1 MKKHSSAK
9 KSKRRQLTRK
19 NRRKTL
25 NRKKGGGG
33 RANDPSKSDGTI
45 IIASGLTAIVFSII
59 ILSIEINSSNGGAV
73 DHEKIQK
80 ILLSSINT
88 AIANDILLFLRN
100 IDFKGNVLVI
110 RNLPDKLIDE
120 MNSYIEQFNFL
131 GTYIRA
137 SNNTI
142 SLNFNNKIIL
152 NAAIVEPYLN
162 PLLDKISELD
172 EKNRIDVE
180 SIRQNIKILLG

>member
-1 MKKHSSAK
+1 MKKYRSNK
-9 KSKRRQLTRK
+9 KSKRKQLTRK

-25 NRKKGGGG
+25 NRKKVGGT
-33 RANDPSKSDGTI
+33 AIDSSKSDGSI
-45 IIASGLTAIVFSII
+45 VIASGLTGIVFMII
-59 ILSIEINSSNGGAV
+59 ILSIELNSSNGGAV

-100 IDFKGNVLVI
+100 IYFKDNVLSI

-120 MNSYIEQFNFL
+120 INDYIKEFNFL

-142 SLNFNNKIIL
+142 SLNFNNKIVL
-152 NAAIVEPYLN
+152 NAKIVQPYLD
-162 PLLDKISELD
+162 PLLDRISELD

-180 SIRQNIKILLG
+180 SIRQKIEILLK

>member
-1 MKKHSSAK
+1 MKKHASAK

-19 NRRKTL
+19 NRRKTF
-25 NRKKGGGG
+25 NKKNKGG
-33 RANDPSKSDGTI
+33 AAEIDDSKSDGTI

-59 ILSIEINSSNGGAV
+59 ILSIELNSSNGGAV

-88 AIANDILLFLRN
+88 AIANDILLFLKN
-100 IDFKGNVLVI
+100 IDFKGNVLSI
-110 RNLPDKLIDE
+110 RNLPDKLIGE
-120 MNSYIEQFNFL
+120 VNGYIEQFNFL

-180 SIRQNIKILLG
+180 SIRQNIKILLK